1 MESAAEYFVHISF
14 RKLRVKFAFPRSEKK
29 SEERALL
36 LILYKTSL
44 RLSRANSDPSGKN
57 KSSLSVYRYDPE
69 GNFISQP
76 GRCSQCWLKPSAHSP
91 GRTDTANARGAK
103 YPQIVLLCSRPSP
116 SPALEEEEAAAGPAP
131 APCSSAGSGPR
142 SPRTPGRTAGGST
155 RGLPHRACSPT
166 AGERTHKTRQNV
178 KIREK

>member
-14 RKLRVKFAFPRSEKK
+14 RKSHVKFAFPRTEKK
-29 SEERALL
+29 SEERAGL

-44 RLSRANSDPSGKN
+44 RLSKANSDPSGKN

-91 GRTDTANARGAK
+91 GRTGTANAIGVK
-103 YPQIVLLCSRPSP
+103 YPKIVLFCSRPSP
-116 SPALEEEEAAAGPAP
+116 SPALEEEEAAARPAP

-142 SPRTPGRTAGGST
+142 SPRTSGRTPGEST
-155 RGLPHRACSPT
+155 RGPSSQSLLSHR
-166 AGERTHKTRQNV
+166 GVRTHKTRQNV
-178 KIREK
+178 KIQEK